1 MERQLALW
9 PPTGPA
15 AVAQRI
21 WQGLDEPERTRVLVA
36 LARLIGKAVQ
46 MESMN
51 PGTEDDHE
59 R

>member
-9 PPTGPA
+9 RREGPPT
-15 AVAQRI
+15 VAQRI
-21 WQGLDEPERTRVLVA
+21 WEGLDEPERTRVLVA

-46 MESMN
+46 MESTN
-51 PGTEDDHE
+51 LRTEDGHE